1 VLKSQVASNELELN
15 SIDIMCSSIIDKY
28 INHPKQYESLSLNFK
43 KIKTSQTQI
52 FRFVNYNKCKDI
64 ENWLKEQVLLY
75 SPFRNSKNSQ
85 LKTNVTWRDA
95 YCQQHD
101 EIFKIKSIFNYQMPY
116 PNAQKMD
123 DSIDSKSKPLHSTN
137 IWTNNINN
145 EINYPC
151 PRILITN
158 TINIEQYDL

>member
-1 VLKSQVASNELELN
+1 
-15 SIDIMCSSIIDKY
+15 
-28 INHPKQYESLSLNFK
+28 
-43 KIKTSQTQI
+43 
-52 FRFVNYNKCKDI
+52 
-64 ENWLKEQVLLY
+64 
-75 SPFRNSKNSQ
+75 
-85 LKTNVTWRDA
+85 
-95 YCQQHD
+95 
-101 EIFKIKSIFNYQMPY
+101 MPY

-158 TINIEQYDL
+158 TINIEQYDLWFDIFIQSCNGSNKKLKKL